1 MNFGMLTSFIAK
13 IAATYNDTSA
23 YGDNYG
29 DSVVVSYY
37 ASIFIHFLK
46 ILLSINISY
55 EFNYDFYPPV
65 CRVGSSIRSHRFAVE
80 DPPCR

>member
-29 DSVVVSYY
+29 DSVVVGYS
-37 ASIFIHFLK
+37 ASIQIHFLK
-46 ILLSINISY
+46 ILLSTNISHKFHDDFLY
-55 EFNYDFYPPV
+55 ENDYLFIGNYF
-65 CRVGSSIRSHRFAVE
+65 
-80 DPPCR
+80 